1 MRLLWYRIVIDKS
14 SDTVVV
20 VMISAQNLADRYGV
34 KKSTILTFVKNYLD
48 VINRDGQNAYQT
60 GTKKEWEFTE
70 EAVRIIDKLRDVS
83 SSVAERPADTERV
96 QQLLIENSNLKTA
109 LLLARRE
116 VEEQKDKVINLLET
130 APVKE
135 LAAAQSDLAAQEKE
149 NESLRQK
156 MAEQELQI
164 SLLKAEKEEADRKY
178 QEQIQNFSEQL
189 ETAKNKKPFWKFWK

>member
-1 MRLLWYRIVIDKS
+1 
-14 SDTVVV
+14 
-20 VMISAQNLADRYGV
+20 MISAQNLAARYGV
-34 KKSTILTFVKNYLD
+34 TKAAILAFVKSNLD
-48 VINRDGQNAYQT
+48 VINRDGRNAYQT

-70 EAVRIIDKLRDVS
+70 EAVHIIDKLRDVS

-156 MAEQELQI
+156 LAEQELQI
-164 SLLKAEKEEADRKY
+164 SLLRAEKEAVDRKY
-178 QEQIQNFSEQL
+178 QEQIQNLSEQL
-189 ETAKNKKPFWKFWK
+189 ETAKNKKPFWKFWG

>member
-1 MRLLWYRIVIDKS
+1 
-14 SDTVVV
+14 
-20 VMISAQNLADRYGV
+20 MISAQNLAARYGV
-34 KKSTILTFVKNYLD
+34 TKAAILAFVKSNLD

-109 LLLARRE
+109 LLMARRE

-135 LAAAQSDLAAQEKE
+135 LAAAQSDLAVQEKE

-164 SLLKAEKEEADRKY
+164 LLLKAEKEEADRKY
-178 QEQIQNFSEQL
+178 QEQIQNLSEQL
-189 ETAKNKKPFWKFWK
+189 KTAKNKKPFWKFWK

>member
-1 MRLLWYRIVIDKS
+1 
-14 SDTVVV
+14 
-20 VMISAQNLADRYGV
+20 MISAQNLADRYGV

-48 VINRDGQNAYQT
+48 VINKDGQNAYQT
-60 GTKKEWEFTE
+60 GTRKEWEFTE

-109 LLLARRE
+109 LLMARRE
-116 VEEQKDKVINLLET
+116 VEEQKDKVITLLES

-135 LAAAQSDLAAQEKE
+135 LAAAQSDLAAQERE

-164 SLLKAEKEEADRKY
+164 SLLRAEKEEADRKY
-178 QEQIQNFSEQL
+178 QEQIQNLAEKL
-189 ETAKNKKPFWKFWK
+189 ETAKKPFWKFWG

>member
-1 MRLLWYRIVIDKS
+1 
-14 SDTVVV
+14 
-20 VMISAQNLADRYGV
+20 MISAQNLADRYGV

-48 VINRDGQNAYQT
+48 VINKDGQNAYQT
-60 GTKKEWEFTE
+60 GTRKEWEFTE

-109 LLLARRE
+109 LLMARRE
-116 VEEQKDKVINLLET
+116 VEEQKDKVITLLES

-135 LAAAQSDLAAQEKE
+135 LAAAQSDLAAQERE

-164 SLLKAEKEEADRKY
+164 SLLRAEKEEADRKY
-178 QEQIQNFSEQL
+178 QEQIQNLAEKL
-189 ETAKNKKPFWKFWK
+189 ETTKKPFWKFWG

>member
-1 MRLLWYRIVIDKS
+1 
-14 SDTVVV
+14 
-20 VMISAQNLADRYGV
+20 MISAQNLADRYGV

-109 LLLARRE
+109 LLMARRE
-116 VEEQKDKVINLLET
+116 VEEQKDKLINLLET

-178 QEQIQNFSEQL
+178 QEQIQNLSEQL

>member
-1 MRLLWYRIVIDKS
+1 
-14 SDTVVV
+14 
-20 VMISAQNLADRYGV
+20 MISAQNLAARYGV
-34 KKSTILTFVKNYLD
+34 TKAAILAFVKSNLD
-48 VINRDGQNAYQT
+48 VINRDGRNAYQT

-178 QEQIQNFSEQL
+178 QKQIQNLSEQL

>member
-1 MRLLWYRIVIDKS
+1 
-14 SDTVVV
+14 
-20 VMISAQNLADRYGV
+20 MISAQNLADRYGV

-48 VINRDGQNAYQT
+48 VINKDGQNAYQT
-60 GTKKEWEFTE
+60 GTRKEWEFTE

-109 LLLARRE
+109 LLMARRE
-116 VEEQKDKVINLLET
+116 VEEQKDKVITLLES

-135 LAAAQSDLAAQEKE
+135 LAAAQSDLAAQERE
-149 NESLRQK
+149 NESLKQK

-164 SLLKAEKEEADRKY
+164 SLLRAEKEEADRKY
-178 QEQIQNFSEQL
+178 QEQIQKLAEKL
-189 ETAKNKKPFWKFWK
+189 EAAKKPFWKFWG

>member
-1 MRLLWYRIVIDKS
+1 
-14 SDTVVV
+14 
-20 VMISAQNLADRYGV
+20 MISAQNLADRYGV

-149 NESLRQK
+149 NENLRQTI
-156 MAEQELQI
+156 EQLKEQFKNEKERLKNEL
-164 SLLKAEKEEADRKY
+164 AEKER
-178 QEQIQNFSEQL
+178 QL
-189 ETAKNKKPFWKFWK
+189 EEQKNKKPFWKFWK

>member
-1 MRLLWYRIVIDKS
+1 
-14 SDTVVV
+14 
-20 VMISAQNLADRYGV
+20 MISAQNLAVRYGV
-34 KKSTILTFVKNYLD
+34 TKAAILAFVKSNLD
-48 VINRDGQNAYQT
+48 VINRDGRNAYQT

-70 EAVRIIDKLRDVS
+70 EAVHIIDKLRDVS

-135 LAAAQSDLAAQEKE
+135 LAAAQSDLAVQEKE

-178 QEQIQNFSEQL
+178 QEQIQNLSEQL

>member
-1 MRLLWYRIVIDKS
+1 
-14 SDTVVV
+14 
-20 VMISAQNLADRYGV
+20 MISAQNLADRYGV

-48 VINRDGQNAYQT
+48 VINKDGQNAYQT
-60 GTKKEWEFTE
+60 GTRKEWEFTE

-109 LLLARRE
+109 LLMARRE
-116 VEEQKDKVINLLET
+116 VEEQKDKVITLLES

-135 LAAAQSDLAAQEKE
+135 LAAAQSDLAAQERE

-164 SLLKAEKEEADRKY
+164 SLLRAEKEEADRKY
-178 QEQIQNFSEQL
+178 QEQIQKLAEKL
-189 ETAKNKKPFWKFWK
+189 ETAKKPFWKFWG

>member
-1 MRLLWYRIVIDKS
+1 
-14 SDTVVV
+14 
-20 VMISAQNLADRYGV
+20 MISAQNLAARYGV
-34 KKSTILTFVKNYLD
+34 TKAAILAFVKSNLD
-48 VINRDGQNAYQT
+48 VINRDGRNAYQT

-178 QEQIQNFSEQL
+178 QEQIQNLSEQL

>member
-1 MRLLWYRIVIDKS
+1 
-14 SDTVVV
+14 
-20 VMISAQNLADRYGV
+20 MISAQNLADRYGV

-149 NESLRQK
+149 NENLRQTI
-156 MAEQELQI
+156 EQLKEQFKNENEKLKNEL
-164 SLLKAEKEEADRKY
+164 AEKERQLIEKDKKSWWKK
-178 QEQIQNFSEQL
+178 IFS
-189 ETAKNKKPFWKFWK
+189 

>member
-1 MRLLWYRIVIDKS
+1 
-14 SDTVVV
+14 
-20 VMISAQNLADRYGV
+20 MISAQNLADRYGV

-70 EAVRIIDKLRDVS
+70 EAVRIIDMLRDVS

-178 QEQIQNFSEQL
+178 QEQIQNLSEQL

>member
-1 MRLLWYRIVIDKS
+1 
-14 SDTVVV
+14 
-20 VMISAQNLADRYGV
+20 MISAQNLADRYGV

-48 VINRDGQNAYQT
+48 VINRNGQNAYQT

-116 VEEQKDKVINLLET
+116 VEAQKDKVINLLET

-164 SLLKAEKEEADRKY
+164 SLLRAEKEEANRKI
-178 QEQIQNFSEQL
+178 QTLSKQI
-189 ETAKNKKPFWKFWK
+189 ETVKNKKPFWKFWK

>member
-1 MRLLWYRIVIDKS
+1 
-14 SDTVVV
+14 
-20 VMISAQNLADRYGV
+20 MISAQNLADRYGV

-48 VINRDGQNAYQT
+48 VINRNGQNAYQT

-135 LAAAQSDLAAQEKE
+135 LAAAQSDLAVQEKE
-149 NESLRQK
+149 NENLRQK

-178 QEQIQNFSEQL
+178 QEQIQNLSEQL

>member
-1 MRLLWYRIVIDKS
+1 
-14 SDTVVV
+14 
-20 VMISAQNLADRYGV
+20 MISAQNLADRYGV

-48 VINRDGQNAYQT
+48 VINRDGQNAYQI

-135 LAAAQSDLAAQEKE
+135 LAAAKSDLAAQEKE

-178 QEQIQNFSEQL
+178 QEQIQNLSEQL

>member
-1 MRLLWYRIVIDKS
+1 
-14 SDTVVV
+14 
-20 VMISAQNLADRYGV
+20 MISAQNLADRYGV
-34 KKSTILTFVKNYLD
+34 KKSTILTFVKNYLN

-178 QEQIQNFSEQL
+178 QEQIQNLSEQL

>member
-1 MRLLWYRIVIDKS
+1 
-14 SDTVVV
+14 
-20 VMISAQNLADRYGV
+20 MISAQNLAARYGV
-34 KKSTILTFVKNYLD
+34 TKAAILAFVKSNLD

-109 LLLARRE
+109 LLMARRE

-135 LAAAQSDLAAQEKE
+135 LAAAQSYLAVQEKE

-178 QEQIQNFSEQL
+178 QEQIQNLSEQL
-189 ETAKNKKPFWKFWK
+189 ETAKNKKPFWKFWR

>member
-1 MRLLWYRIVIDKS
+1 
-14 SDTVVV
+14 
-20 VMISAQNLADRYGV
+20 MISAQNLAARYGV
-34 KKSTILTFVKNYLD
+34 TKAAILAFVKSNLD
-48 VINRDGQNAYQT
+48 VINRDGRNAYQT

-156 MAEQELQI
+156 MAEQKLQI

-178 QEQIQNFSEQL
+178 QEQIQNLSEQL

>member
-1 MRLLWYRIVIDKS
+1 
-14 SDTVVV
+14 
-20 VMISAQNLADRYGV
+20 MISAQNLADRYGV

-48 VINRDGQNAYQT
+48 VINKDGQNAYQT
-60 GTKKEWEFTE
+60 GTRKEWEFTE

-109 LLLARRE
+109 LLMARRE
-116 VEEQKDKVINLLET
+116 VEEQKDKVITLLES

-135 LAAAQSDLAAQEKE
+135 LAAAQSDLAAQERE

-164 SLLKAEKEEADRKY
+164 SLLRAEKEEAERKY
-178 QEQIQNFSEQL
+178 QEQIQNLAEKL
-189 ETAKNKKPFWKFWK
+189 ETAKKPFWKFWG

>member
-1 MRLLWYRIVIDKS
+1 
-14 SDTVVV
+14 
-20 VMISAQNLADRYGV
+20 MISAQNLAARYGV
-34 KKSTILTFVKNYLD
+34 TKAAILAFVKSNLD
-48 VINRDGQNAYQT
+48 VINRDGRNAYQT

-135 LAAAQSDLAAQEKE
+135 LAAAQSDLAVQEKE
-149 NESLRQK
+149 NENLRQK

-178 QEQIQNFSEQL
+178 QEQIQNLSEQL

>member
-1 MRLLWYRIVIDKS
+1 
-14 SDTVVV
+14 
-20 VMISAQNLADRYGV
+20 MISAQNLADRYGV

-48 VINRDGQNAYQT
+48 VINKDGQNAYQT
-60 GTKKEWEFTE
+60 GTRKEWEFTE

-109 LLLARRE
+109 LLMARRE
-116 VEEQKDKVINLLET
+116 VEEQKDKVITLLES

-135 LAAAQSDLAAQEKE
+135 LAAAQSDLAAQERK
-149 NESLRQK
+149 NESLKQK

-164 SLLKAEKEEADRKY
+164 SLLRAEKEEADRKY
-178 QEQIQNFSEQL
+178 QEQIQKLAEKL
-189 ETAKNKKPFWKFWK
+189 ETAKKPFWKFWG

>member
-1 MRLLWYRIVIDKS
+1 
-14 SDTVVV
+14 
-20 VMISAQNLADRYGV
+20 MISAQNLADRYGV

-178 QEQIQNFSEQL
+178 QEQIQNLSEKL

>member
-1 MRLLWYRIVIDKS
+1 
-14 SDTVVV
+14 
-20 VMISAQNLADRYGV
+20 MISAQNLAVRYGV
-34 KKSTILTFVKNYLD
+34 TKAAILAFVKSNLD
-48 VINRDGQNAYQT
+48 VINRDGRNAYQT

-70 EAVRIIDKLRDVS
+70 EAVHIIDKLRDVS

-178 QEQIQNFSEQL
+178 QEQIQNLSEQL
-189 ETAKNKKPFWKFWK
+189 ETAKNKKPFWKFWG

>member
-1 MRLLWYRIVIDKS
+1 MDEKPKRGRPKNGHRVHSIRCSDEEYQLIKS
-14 SDTVVV
+14 
-20 VMISAQNLADRYGV
+20 
-34 KKSTILTFVKNYLD
+34 YL
-48 VINRDGQNAYQT
+48 
-60 GTKKEWEFTE
+60 K
-70 EAVRIIDKLRDVS
+70 KLRDVS

-178 QEQIQNFSEQL
+178 QEQIQNLSEQL
-189 ETAKNKKPFWKFWK
+189 ETAKNKKPFWKFWG

>member
-1 MRLLWYRIVIDKS
+1 
-14 SDTVVV
+14 
-20 VMISAQNLADRYGV
+20 MISAQNLAARYGV
-34 KKSTILTFVKNYLD
+34 TKAAILAFVKSNLD
-48 VINRDGQNAYQT
+48 VINRDGRNAYQT

-156 MAEQELQI
+156 IAEQELQI
-164 SLLKAEKEEADRKY
+164 SLLKAEKEEVDRKY
-178 QEQIQNFSEQL
+178 QEQIQNLSEQL
-189 ETAKNKKPFWKFWK
+189 ETAKNKKPFWKFWG

>member
-1 MRLLWYRIVIDKS
+1 
-14 SDTVVV
+14 
-20 VMISAQNLADRYGV
+20 MISAQNLADRYGV

-149 NESLRQK
+149 NKSLRQK

-178 QEQIQNFSEQL
+178 QEQIQNLSEQL

>member
-1 MRLLWYRIVIDKS
+1 
-14 SDTVVV
+14 
-20 VMISAQNLADRYGV
+20 MISAQNLADRYGV

-48 VINRDGQNAYQT
+48 VINKDGQNAYQT
-60 GTKKEWEFTE
+60 GTRKEWEFTE

-109 LLLARRE
+109 LLMARRE
-116 VEEQKDKVINLLET
+116 VEEQKDKVITLLES

-135 LAAAQSDLAAQEKE
+135 LAAAQSDLAAQERE
-149 NESLRQK
+149 NESLKQK

-164 SLLKAEKEEADRKY
+164 SLLRAEKEEADRKY
-178 QEQIQNFSEQL
+178 QEQIQKLAEKL
-189 ETAKNKKPFWKFWK
+189 ETAKKPFWKFWG